1 MKEAITTRKGK
12 FLLAF
17 LILIVIVAIPL
28 VVWSFPSNPPLAKT
42 GAPGEST
49 CATCHSGGSGGGS
62 IKVTASG
69 KKNYHPGVKQH
80 LIVTVTDPDPSAIF
94 WGYEMTAV
102 RASKP
107 ATGAGKFTATDK
119 LSSVRKKGTKSYAA
133 QLNDQQGKS
142 QKVTYKIDWTPPTTN
157 VGKITLYLAGI
168 GGTGDPSADSV
179 YAGSLTLSPK

>member
-1 MKEAITTRKGK
+1 MKEAITTRKSTY
-12 FLLAF
+12 LLAL

-49 CATCHSGGSGGGS
+49 CADCHSGGAGGGG
-62 IKVTASG
+62 ITVTASG

-80 LIVTVTDPDPSAIF
+80 LIVTVTDPSAAF

-102 RASKP
+102 QVSKP
-107 ATGAGKFTATDK
+107 TTGAGKFTATDK
-119 LSSVRKKGTKSYAA
+119 LSSVRKLGTKSYAA
-133 QLNDQQGKS
+133 QLKDQQGKT
-142 QKVTYKIDWTPPTTN
+142 QKVTYKIDWTPPKTN
-157 VGKITLYLAGI
+157 VGKIALYLAGV

-179 YAGSLTLSPK
+179 YTSKLTLSPK